1 MLGYLC
7 NFPKNVTILQLPKS
21 RKFVQSGH
29 TVWKSTFWL
38 GGNLAVDIIRQHRKG
53 GFTACRHFFANVITV
68 MGNNGE
74 KRVLQKR
81 QQTRQKE
88 ESEKS
93 AEPFFSEKL

>member
-7 NFPKNVTILQLPKS
+7 NFPKNVKILQLPKS

-74 KRVLQKR
+74 KKGSAKKAADKTKR
-81 QQTRQKE
+81 RIGKI
-88 ESEKS
+88 S
-93 AEPFFSEKL
+93 